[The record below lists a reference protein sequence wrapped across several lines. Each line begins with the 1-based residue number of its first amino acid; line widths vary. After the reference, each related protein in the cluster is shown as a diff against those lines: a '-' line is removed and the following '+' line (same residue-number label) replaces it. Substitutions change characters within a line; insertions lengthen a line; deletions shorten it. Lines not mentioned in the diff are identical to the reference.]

1 VIAEIKMSINYIPF
15 ESKSGFISPGFSV
28 NEKGDIVTE
37 GSVTIAGQFNTTE
50 EFLINGIQVLDD
62 SDSVV
67 SLGQQIRNSYLTR
80 LGTLEFLNIDG
91 DLVVA
96 QGSTPYV
103 RVVNGHVE
111 IISLNGTGSIE
122 NIDIGLNEPG
132 DANFK
137 SVNIGP
143 GDSSGELTV
152 QGNIG
157 VTGTIT
163 GGGDLSI
170 NGDISV
176 TSLPTNPTHVTR
188 KDYVDARVTAF
199 AIAFGA

>member
-1 VIAEIKMSINYIPF
+1 MSINYIPF
-15 ESKSGFISPGFSV
+15 ESKSGFTSPGFLV
-28 NEKGDIVTE
+28 NERGDIITE
-37 GSVTIAGQFNTTE
+37 GGLTIAGQLSTTE
-50 EFLINGIQVLDD
+50 EFTINGIQVIDD
-62 SDSVV
+62 SDSVP

-80 LGTLEFLNIDG
+80 VGTLEFLNIEG
-91 DLVVA
+91 DLEVS
-96 QGSTPYV
+96 QGSTPYF

-111 IISLNGTGSIE
+111 VISLNGTGSIE
-122 NIDIGLNEPG
+122 NMDIGLKEPG

-143 GDSSGELTV
+143 GDSTGELTV

-163 GGGDLSI
+163 GGGDLNI
-170 NGDISV
+170 GGDISV
-176 TSLPTNPTHVTR
+176 TAQPTEPNHVTR
-188 KDYVDARVTAF
+188 KDYVDARVSAF